1 MASSKEY
8 LGVVLDRLSTLSD
21 VSYRPMM
28 GEFVVYYRGKIVG
41 GIYDD
46 RFLLKPVE
54 SVKRLLSDAPFEL
67 PYEGAKKM
75 IRVDDE
81 INGEFLRDI
90 LNAMV
95 DELPTPKKNR

>member
-8 LGVVLDRLSTLSD
+8 LGFVLDRLSTLSD

-41 GIYDD
+41 GVYDD

-54 SVKRLLSDAPFEL
+54 SVKRALPNASLEL

-75 IRVDDE
+75 VRVDDE

-95 DELPTPKKNR
+95 DELPTPRKSR